1 MESMRYRRMGNSDL
15 VVSEIG
21 YGCWPMGGEDFGA
34 IDDAETARAV
44 DRAID
49 SGVTL
54 FDTAP
59 AYSHGRAEE
68 VLGNLLVG
76 RRGKVILVTKCGL
89 HWDTDADPRPL
100 RRDSSRA
107 SVLDGPGGL
116 HASLRRLRTDYLDL
130 WLVHWPDVSQPF
142 DDVMAVLIEAKAAG
156 KVRHV
161 GVSNFRPDQI
171 ATVSSLAPLVANQV
185 GYNLFDRRWEQHSF
199 ADLRQRGIGVM
210 AYGSLAH
217 GLLSGTWTRE
227 TTLLSSD
234 WRSRGMAFRQPL
246 LTPENLR
253 ANLDVVDRLKAVASR
268 MGASLPQ
275 LALAWVLRE
284 PIVSTALVGFRRP
297 EEVDENLGTL
307 RVAFT
312 GADLDE
318 IDTIMAGASGQV
330 DELPA

>member
-44 DRAID
+44 DRAIN

-76 RRGKVILVTKCGL
+76 RRGNVILVTKCGL

-142 DDVMAVLIEAKAAG
+142 DDVMAVLIEAKAGGKGAG
-156 KVRHV
+156 
-161 GVSNFRPDQI
+161 
-171 ATVSSLAPLVANQV
+171 
-185 GYNLFDRRWEQHSF
+185 RW
-199 ADLRQRGIGVM
+199 RI
-210 AYGSLAH
+210 
-217 GLLSGTWTRE
+217 
-227 TTLLSSD
+227 
-234 WRSRGMAFRQPL
+234 
-246 LTPENLR
+246 
-253 ANLDVVDRLKAVASR
+253 
-268 MGASLPQ
+268 
-275 LALAWVLRE
+275 
-284 PIVSTALVGFRRP
+284 
-297 EEVDENLGTL
+297 
-307 RVAFT
+307 
-312 GADLDE
+312 
-318 IDTIMAGASGQV
+318 
-330 DELPA
+330 ELPARPDCDRFLAGPARRQPSGLQPVRPSMGAALVRRSAPARHWRHGLRLTRARSPLGYMDT